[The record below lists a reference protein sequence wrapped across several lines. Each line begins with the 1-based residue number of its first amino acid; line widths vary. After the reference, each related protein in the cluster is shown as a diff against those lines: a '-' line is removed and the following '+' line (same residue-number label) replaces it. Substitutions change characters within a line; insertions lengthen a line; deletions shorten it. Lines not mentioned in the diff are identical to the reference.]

1 MTCVALARRQLI
13 SINFLAR
20 KSSDQSNKKPPAS
33 GRGGFDVGFL
43 SIRIA
48 SRTPDQLSPCGS
60 GLGLQATYYRKA
72 DLEALPRSK

>member
-1 MTCVALARRQLI
+1 MTCVALARRRLI

-33 GRGGFDVGFL
+33 GRRGFVGFL